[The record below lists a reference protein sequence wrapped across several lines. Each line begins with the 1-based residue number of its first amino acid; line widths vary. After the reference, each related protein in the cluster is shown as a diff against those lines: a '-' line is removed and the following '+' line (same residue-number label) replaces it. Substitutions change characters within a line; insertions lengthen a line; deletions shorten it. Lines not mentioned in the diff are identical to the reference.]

1 MKIEPL
7 GESAYVL
14 RDFDA
19 EPYILARSIELAGV
33 AGIFEIVPSIQTV
46 GLYVDPN
53 VFRPEEFADIKLV
66 TPPKGQHHV
75 VPMVFDGSDVVE
87 ISRMISTDPE
97 FIVKAFCDQEYTV
110 TCLGFLPG
118 FPYLKGLPDVLAAV
132 QRRDEPRIHVPAGSV
147 AIASGM
153 AGIYPKQSPGG
164 WNLLGTTPLGI
175 VNLAENYFPINPG
188 DTVKFVEVEKAVF
201 AKLKGKTLADYAPD

>member
-1 MKIEPL
+1 M
-7 GESAYVL
+7 GESAYIL

-33 AGIFEIVPSIQTV
+33 PGIFEIVPSIESI

-53 VFRPEEFADIKLV
+53 VFKADEFADIKLV
-66 TPPKGQHHV
+66 APPKGISHV
-75 VPMVFDGSDVVE
+75 VPVMFDGSDVVE
-87 ISRMISTDPE
+87 LSKMISTEPD
-97 FIVKAFCDQEYTV
+97 FLVKTFCDQEYTV

-118 FPYLKGLPDVLAAV
+118 FPYLKGLPDILSVI
-132 QRRDEPRIHVPAGSV
+132 QRREEPRIHVPAGSV

-164 WNLLGTTPLGI
+164 WNLLGTTPVAI
-175 VNLAENYFPINPG
+175 VNVEDKYFPINPG
-188 DTVKFVEVEKAVF
+188 DTVRFVEIEKAEF
-201 AKLKGKTLADYAPD
+201 DKLKGKTLTDYAATD